1 MAIVSVRNIKKT
13 YNKGKVVAL
22 RDLSFDVEEGEIYGI
37 IGPDGAGKTS
47 LFRILTTLLLA
58 DSGTASVDGLDVLA
72 NYKEIRKRI
81 GYMPGKF
88 SLYQDLSIEENLEFF
103 ATIFGTTIEE
113 NYNLVKDIYQ
123 QIEKFKTRKAGKLSG
138 GMKQKL
144 ALSCALIHAP
154 TSIPGSTAPLIFVGT
169 TITHLFGGS
178 AGREGAALQ
187 LGGVLG
193 YQLGRALKLDEK
205 DIHLIVMCGMSSVF
219 SALFGSPLTA
229 AVFAM
234 EVASVGILHFS
245 AILPCLTASLTAA
258 YLASALGAAAE
269 TFPLG
274 AAVPFTWASAG
285 TVVAI
290 AAACALLSIVY
301 CIALRQGGKAL
312 GKAVPN
318 SYLRVFLGG
327 SAVVLLSVLLGTR
340 DYNGAG
346 MDVIAAAMQGHA
358 RPEAFA
364 LKMLFTV
371 LTMTTGYKGGEIV
384 PAMFIGATAGC
395 VLGDLFGLAP
405 GLGAA
410 VGLLGM
416 FCGSLNCPISAIFL
430 GVEMFGGANIQYYA
444 IAAAISFMLSANFG
458 LYKEQKIVYS
468 KIRAEFI
475 NRYTD

>member
-1 MAIVSVRNIKKT
+1 MDSEKNA
-13 YNKGKVVAL
+13 
-22 RDLSFDVEEGEIYGI
+22 
-37 IGPDGAGKTS
+37 AGGYKS
-47 LFRILTTLLLA
+47 LFRRHANLTVRYMRTFVLWAAAGLAIGALGGLIGTAFCYAIREATQLRGAYPWLLYFLPAGGLLIVWLYRLRGMHPTDTNGVLLA
-58 DSGTASVDGLDVLA
+58 
-72 NYKEIRKRI
+72 
-81 GYMPGKF
+81 
-88 SLYQDLSIEENLEFF
+88 
-103 ATIFGTTIEE
+103 
-113 NYNLVKDIYQ
+113 
-123 QIEKFKTRKAGKLSG
+123 
-138 GMKQKL
+138 
-144 ALSCALIHAP
+144 IHAP
-154 TSIPGSTAPLIFVGT
+154 TSIPGSTAPLIFIGT

-285 TVVAI
+285 TVAAV
-290 AAACALLSIVY
+290 AAACAVLSIVY

-312 GKAVPN
+312 GKSIPN

-327 SAVVLLSVLLGTR
+327 SAVVLLSLALGTR

-346 MDVIAAAMQGHA
+346 MDVIERAMTGQA
-358 RPEAFA
+358 DSWAWLWKLAFTA
-364 LKMLFTV
+364 VTIGCGF
-371 LTMTTGYKGGEIV
+371 KGGEVV
-384 PAMFIGATAGC
+384 PSFFVGATFGC
-395 VLGDLFGLAP
+395 VFGGLLGLPPAFA
-405 GLGAA
+405 AA
-410 VGLLGM
+410 VGLVAV
-416 FCGSLNCPISAIFL
+416 FCGAVNCPIASVIL
-430 GVEMFGGANIQYYA
+430 SVELFGAGGLAYFT
-444 IAAAISFMLSANFG
+444 AACAVSYLLSGYCG
-458 LYKEQKIVYS
+458 LYSSQTILYS
-468 KIRAEFI
+468 KLRAEFI
-475 NRYTD
+475 NVHTKE

>member
-1 MAIVSVRNIKKT
+1 MNEKNPPESSSFWQQHLRQTVRYLRTFALWTAAGLALGLLGGLVGTLFCYAI
-13 YNKGKVVAL
+13 
-22 RDLSFDVEEGEIYGI
+22 RDATAQREAMPWLLYLLPFGGLLIVWVYRMRGMHPTDTNGI
-37 IGPDGAGKTS
+37 
-47 LFRILTTLLLA
+47 LLA
-58 DSGTASVDGLDVLA
+58 
-72 NYKEIRKRI
+72 
-81 GYMPGKF
+81 
-88 SLYQDLSIEENLEFF
+88 
-103 ATIFGTTIEE
+103 
-113 NYNLVKDIYQ
+113 
-123 QIEKFKTRKAGKLSG
+123 
-138 GMKQKL
+138 
-144 ALSCALIHAP
+144 IHSP

-169 TITHLFGGS
+169 TLTHLFGGS

-193 YQLGRALKLDEK
+193 YQLGKALRLDEK
-205 DIHLIVMCGMSSVF
+205 DTHLIVMCGMSSVF

-229 AVFAM
+229 AVFSM

-258 YLASALGAAAE
+258 YLAKALGAAAE

-274 AAVPFTWASAG
+274 TAVAFTWEGVGSVMVIAAVS
-285 TVVAI
+285 
-290 AAACALLSIVY
+290 ALLSIIY
-301 CIALRQGGKAL
+301 CIALRQGGKQFA
-312 GKAVPN
+312 KWFPN
-318 SYLRVFLGG
+318 PYLRVFLGG
-327 SAVVLLSVLLGTR
+327 SAVVLLTVLLGTR

-346 MDVIAAAMQGHA
+346 MDIIAAAVQGNA

-364 LKMLFTV
+364 LKMIFTV

-384 PAMFIGATAGC
+384 PAMFIGATSGC
-395 VLGDLFGLAP
+395 VVGNLLGLAP

-430 GVEMFGGANIQYYA
+430 GVEMFGGENIQYYA
-444 IAAAISFMLSANFG
+444 VAVAISFMLSANFG